1 MQKYKLFRGSAAPA
15 EAQPATDTTPV
26 VASQEPPATG
36 IASGNTA
43 AVSDAVIMMIDDEPI
58 NMEIVQ
64 AYLETAGYSNFITTS
79 ESTSAMEIVKQE
91 LPDVILLDLV
101 MPEVSG
107 FDILEQLKR
116 DDSLVHIPVIV
127 LTSSNDSETKLKALQ
142 FGATDFLA
150 KPVDTSEL
158 MLRLRNTLRAKAYQ
172 DHLIY
177 YDSLTGLPNRRRFA
191 DRLMIALE
199 RAKQTNECGAILHI
213 DLDRFKRINDTL
225 GHSVGDKL
233 LQVVAVRLELRIRDG
248 DALGK
253 FHDADARASLSRLGG
268 DEYTIMIPR
277 LARPENAAHVARRI
291 LAAMEEPFQVNGNE
305 LFVTPSIGISIF
317 PDDGDNIDTL
327 LKHADI
333 AMYHAKQHGRNGFEF
348 YSREMNSRSLERLNL
363 ENDLR
368 NALDNNELQLYY
380 QPKLDVKSGR
390 ITGAEAL
397 LRWEHPELGMVSPV
411 EFIPL
416 AEESGLIVP
425 IGTWVLEMACSQAMA
440 WQAAGHGSLKIA
452 VNVSVRQF
460 NEPALISVVKTALA
474 NSGLQ
479 SENLTLE
486 LTENML
492 MDGAESNI
500 ERLHLL
506 KEIGVKLSI
515 DDFGTGYSSLSYL
528 QRFTI
533 DELKIDMSFI
543 KQIQTETDKAPI
555 VDAVI
560 AMAHNLSLDIVAEG
574 VETGLQLEYL
584 RQRGCG
590 VYQGYLFS
598 KPVPAARFAE
608 LLAGTAP
615 AE

>member
-1 MQKYKLFRGSAAPA
+1 MQKYRLFTGNAAPA
-15 EAQPATDTTPV
+15 ETQPATDAAPV
-26 VASQEPPATG
+26 VARHKYPA
-36 IASGNTA
+36 ASTAGGNTA
-43 AVSDAVIMMIDDEPI
+43 AVSNAVIMMIDDEPI

-79 ESTSAMEIVKQE
+79 ESSRAMEIIKQE
-91 LPDVILLDLV
+91 LPDIILLDLV

-107 FDILEQLKR
+107 FEILEQLKR

-142 FGATDFLA
+142 YGATDFLA

-191 DRLMIALE
+191 ERLTVALE
-199 RAKQTNECGAILHI
+199 RAIQTNECGAILHI

-233 LQVVAVRLELRIRDG
+233 LQVVAVRLELRIRDR

-253 FHDADARASLSRLGG
+253 FQDADVRSSLSRLGG
-268 DEYTIMIPR
+268 DEYTIMIPGMK
-277 LARPENAAHVARRI
+277 RPENAAQVARRI
-291 LAAMEEPFQVNGNE
+291 LAAMEEPFQVDGNE
-305 LFVTPSIGISIF
+305 LFVTPSIGISVF

-363 ENDLR
+363 ENSLR
-368 NALDNNELQLYY
+368 NALENNELQLYY
-380 QPKLDVKSGR
+380 QPKLDVMSGR
-390 ITGAEAL
+390 IVGAEAL

-411 EFIPL
+411 DFIPL

-425 IGTWVLEMACSQAMA
+425 IGTWVLEEACKQAMA
-440 WQAAGHGSLKIA
+440 WQAAGHGSLKMA
-452 VNVSVRQF
+452 VNVSIRQF
-460 NEPALISVVKTALA
+460 NEPALIKTVEAALED
-474 NSGLQ
+474 SGLQ
-479 SENLTLE
+479 PCNLTLE

-500 ERLHLL
+500 ERLHKL
-506 KEIGVKLSI
+506 KELGVNLSI

-528 QRFTI
+528 QRFTL

-590 VYQGYLFS
+590 VYQGFLFS
-598 KPVPAARFAE
+598 KPVTASEFSD
-608 LLAGTAP
+608 LLEANRSAD
-615 AE
+615 